1 MLRTGVAA
9 GIRIIVPGW
18 HITTF
23 VAGAG
28 WRILA
33 HADLIPVMAPLLH
46 IASLCILATVGHAP
60 KSRRR
65 SAAALPKIRIPKTT
79 MMAVD
84 NCVPTPNWSPT

>member
-1 MLRTGVAA
+1 MPGQLVATMLRTGVGT
-9 GIRIIVPGW
+9 GIRIIVPAW

-33 HADLIPVMAPLLH
+33 HADLIPLY
-46 IASLCILATVGHAP
+46 AP

-65 SAAALPKIRIPKTT
+65 SAAALPKIRMPKTT

-84 NCVPTPNWSPT
+84 N